1 MYSFEP
7 SQGHGIQAKGTPGQ
21 GISQERD
28 EKTGLASSTAFQ
40 YAGANT
46 RCSRIL
52 VTQQFLDC
60 ANVLVTFQQV
70 RSERMPQGVTGGVHV
85 YARLASCSMH
95 RARVR

>member
-7 SQGHGIQAKGTPGQ
+7 SQGNRIQAKGTPGQ

-28 EKTGLASSTAFQ
+28 GKTGLASSTEFQ
-40 YAGANT
+40 YVGANT
-46 RCSRIL
+46 RCFQIL
-52 VTQQFLDC
+52 VTQQFPDC

-70 RSERMPQGVTGGVHV
+70 RSEGLPQGVTGGVNV
-85 YARLASCSMH
+85 YVRLSSCSMH